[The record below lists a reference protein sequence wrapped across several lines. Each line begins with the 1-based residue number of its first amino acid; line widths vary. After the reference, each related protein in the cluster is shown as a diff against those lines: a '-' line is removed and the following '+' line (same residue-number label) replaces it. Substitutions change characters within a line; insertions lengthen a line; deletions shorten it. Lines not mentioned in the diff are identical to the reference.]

1 MMNERTN
8 AGYRIIDSIHVG
20 TKEFVLGVNEKIENM
35 YVTWQ
40 CANGTDYFW
49 GHYTDSREKAE
60 KDLQARA
67 AEERRYLASF
77 QKNPGD
83 VEDKNH
89 LFMIVSHEGNSA
101 LIQFP
106 TRELADIL
114 GSIGITAP
122 PEQVTLRG
130 TSYTV
135 WLKHNIQ
142 DPVAAGIAALFT
154 ENNSLR
160 MVNEV
165 TRAVFNA
172 DYRVYDHVRDGLKEN
187 KYRNVEEV
195 LRDATDM
202 AKHLKDKK
210 RGRER

>member
-1 MMNERTN
+1 MNERTN

-20 TKEFVLGVNEKIENM
+20 TKEFVLGVNQKIENM

-60 KDLQARA
+60 KDLQTRA
-67 AEERRYLASF
+67 AEERRYLADY
-77 QKNPGD
+77 QNPPGD

-89 LFMIVSHEGNSA
+89 LFAIVSYEGSSA

-106 TRELADIL
+106 TRELTDIL

-122 PEQVTLRG
+122 PEQVYLGG
-130 TSYTV
+130 TRYTV
-135 WLKHNIQ
+135 SLKYNIQ
-142 DPVAAGIAALFT
+142 DPVATGVAALFT

-172 DYRVYDHVRDGLKEN
+172 DYRVYDHVRDALKEN
-187 KYRNVEEV
+187 KYGDVEDV

-202 AKHLKDKK
+202 AKYLKDKK
-210 RGRER
+210 RDRER

>member
-1 MMNERTN
+1 
-8 AGYRIIDSIHVG
+8 
-20 TKEFVLGVNEKIENM
+20 
-35 YVTWQ
+35 
-40 CANGTDYFW
+40 
-49 GHYTDSREKAE
+49 
-60 KDLQARA
+60 
-67 AEERRYLASF
+67 
-77 QKNPGD
+77 
-83 VEDKNH
+83 
-89 LFMIVSHEGNSA
+89 MIVSHEGNSA

-114 GSIGITAP
+114 GSIGINAP
-122 PEQVTLRG
+122 PEQVTLGG

-154 ENNSLR
+154 ENHSLR

-187 KYRNVEEV
+187 KYRNVEDV
-195 LRDATDM
+195 LRDAADM
-202 AKHLKDKK
+202 AKYLKEKK
-210 RGRER
+210 RDRER